1 MTTSDPATDRILQ
14 RGLAKA
20 IARSWKDEAY
30 RDLLLDDP
38 SAALAD
44 LGVTVPEGIVI
55 RVVPD
60 DLVELPLPGPDSQW
74 DDDSAAAAVER
85 LLAVRP

>member
-1 MTTSDPATDRILQ
+1 MTTIDPAADRLLQ

-44 LGVTVPEGIVI
+44 LGVTVPEGVVI

>member
-44 LGVTVPEGIVI
+44 LGVTVPEGVVI

>member
-1 MTTSDPATDRILQ
+1 MTTIDPAADRLLQ